1 MTSTPPL
8 PTGPTRHGRLV
19 VLDDESPLPPYEQ
32 IRAGLAAA
40 IGSGAMTAGT
50 RLPPVRTLAH
60 DLGIAAGTV
69 ARAYRELEQA
79 GLVETRGRGGTVVSD
94 LGDQSMARA
103 REAAGLY
110 ATTTR
115 ALGIAPDVALDLVR
129 AQLDDR

>member
-1 MTSTPPL
+1 MTRTPPL
-8 PTGPTRHGRLV
+8 PAGPTRYGRLV

-32 IRAGLAAA
+32 IRAGLAAS

-50 RLPPVRTLAH
+50 RLPPVRTLAQ

-94 LGDQSMARA
+94 LGDQSITRA
-103 REAAGLY
+103 REAAALY

-115 ALGIAPDVALDLVR
+115 ALGIEPDVALELLR
-129 AQLDDR
+129 TQLENR

>member
-1 MTSTPPL
+1 
-8 PTGPTRHGRLV
+8 V

-50 RLPPVRTLAH
+50 RLPPVRTLAQ

-103 REAAGLY
+103 REAAALY

-115 ALGIAPDVALDLVR
+115 ALGIEPDVALELLR
-129 AQLDDR
+129 TQLENR